1 MLMVAPMDVVESLYF
16 TCYGHSW
23 QYMLRLP
30 AVAAVAAGFLVQFKT
45 FKELIA
51 FNFLHNGLSINSIAR
66 FNVTIID
73 IPPWFPI
80 RPLKVQSSPV
90 VDVGF

>member
-1 MLMVAPMDVVESLYF
+1 MAIHAQITSSSSSS
-16 TCYGHSW
+16 SW
-23 QYMLRLP
+23 
-30 AVAAVAAGFLVQFKT
+30 FLVQFKT

-51 FNFLHNGLSINSIAR
+51 FNFLHNGLNINSIAR